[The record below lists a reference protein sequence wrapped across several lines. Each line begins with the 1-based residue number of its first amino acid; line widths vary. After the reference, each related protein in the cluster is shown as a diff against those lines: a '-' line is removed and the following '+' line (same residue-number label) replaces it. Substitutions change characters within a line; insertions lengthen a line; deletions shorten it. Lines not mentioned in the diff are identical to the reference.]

1 MRTSLLIAAVFG
13 AAASVANAESPAVT
27 PTCASLT
34 NPVYIQCGDTQA
46 NLMLN
51 LGRALRDNTVPITL
65 VWVTDPSCT
74 NVNLA
79 YLGGNIG
86 SGSAAASMS
95 YVPSAEE
102 NPTWTPATGALTCTL
117 PVGGVPPDIANS
129 AIYISGCNPTV
140 GQPANVYIGGSP
152 ASEAAGSKTGSMS
165 PKQGYSLAV
174 PRGTTA
180 NAISAEE
187 AYFLF
192 GFGPTMLAAMDA
204 ALSPWTDAMQVFI
217 RKSGTSTLIAWGQNL
232 QIPASMFQGVQESG
246 SPQVVSAL
254 EGSTNPGAAIGMLG
268 VEVYDTLRAQL
279 QVLAFRAYH
288 QYFAY
293 YPDSTATSRDKQ
305 NLRDGHYTVWSPA
318 VWMDFTDGTPT
329 ADYPEGTP
337 RNQNARYVIDL
348 IDNQDTT
355 PTGLAAP
362 NFDTQVIVSQVGLV
376 PDCAMQVFRAFE
388 GGPLSLY
395 QPPASCTCKY
405 LATVDVSTCDTCD
418 DSTPCATG
426 VCRDGYCE
434 EF

>member
-1 MRTSLLIAAVFG
+1 MRISLIATAAIFG
-13 AAASVANAESPAVT
+13 VASVASASGPAVA
-27 PTCASLT
+27 PTCDSLT
-34 NPVYIQCGDTQA
+34 NPVYIQCGDTQS

-51 LGRALRDNTVPITL
+51 LGRALRDNTEPITL

-74 NVNLA
+74 NINLI

-86 SGSAAASMS
+86 SGSAAPTMS
-95 YVPSAEE
+95 YVPSKEE
-102 NPTWTPATGALTCTL
+102 NATWTPATGASTCTL
-117 PVGGVPPDIANS
+117 PVGGVPPDIGNS
-129 AIYISGCNPTV
+129 ALYISACNPPP
-140 GQPANVYIGGSP
+140 QPATVYIGGSP
-152 ASEAAGSKTGSMS
+152 ASETGQTQTGSMS
-165 PKQGYSLAV
+165 PKQGYALAM
-174 PRGTTA
+174 PRGTNT

-192 GFGPTMLAAMDA
+192 GFGPTMLEAMNA

-217 RKSGTSTLIAWGQNL
+217 RKSGTSTLLAWGANL
-232 QIPASMFQGVQESG
+232 QIPGTKFQGVQESG

-254 EGSTNPGAAIGMLG
+254 EGSTSPGAAIGMIG

-279 QVLAFRAYH
+279 QVLAFKAYH

-318 VWMDFTDGTPT
+318 VWMDFTDGVPT
-329 ADYPEGTP
+329 ADYPQGTP
-337 RNQNARYVIDL
+337 KSQLARYVIDL

-355 PTGLAAP
+355 PTGFPAP

-376 PDCAMQVFRAFE
+376 PDCAMRVFRAFE

-395 QPPASCTCKY
+395 QPPESCVCKY
-405 LATVDVSTCDTCD
+405 EATVDVSTCDTCD